1 MSQQQR
7 FKLRTYSRFPAQ
19 MSMMYLGS
27 DYAGQG
33 MVRELSRVGCRAV
46 GNYPV
51 VSGDTLSI
59 RISLPTHPKPLV
71 INQATVQWVKGLEY
85 GVAFDHLDEG
95 EAGRLQEML
104 DEFLDRG
111 SYSEAVR

>member
-7 FKLRTYSRFPAQ
+7 FTLRTYSRVPAQ
-19 MSMMYLGS
+19 MSMMYLGP

-71 INQATVQWVKGLEY
+71 IDQATVQWVKGLEY

-104 DEFLDRG
+104 DEFLGMG
-111 SYSEAVR
+111 SYSEAVS